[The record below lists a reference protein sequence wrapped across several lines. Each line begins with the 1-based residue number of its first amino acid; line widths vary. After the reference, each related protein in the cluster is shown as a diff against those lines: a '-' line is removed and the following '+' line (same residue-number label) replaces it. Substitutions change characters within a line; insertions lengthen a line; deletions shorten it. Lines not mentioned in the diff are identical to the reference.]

1 MLGYHTGCIVAVDLA
16 IRRPDPARKPCLVAV
31 PYYDTPKHQQK
42 LLAGIDRFSY
52 GEEADHVVAMWNNTV
67 KERAKGVSL
76 EQAVDISSNA

>member
-1 MLGYHTGCIVAVDLA
+1 M
-16 IRRPDPARKPCLVAV
+16 
-31 PYYDTPKHQQK
+31 PYYDTPEHQQK